1 MERQASPVTSNS
13 DSAAANRSASD
24 PAGRSSDL
32 SVTGA
37 VRTFNPITV
46 LICIVAT
53 WIVPGFGHWLLGRR
67 GKGLLY
73 ASVLT
78 LTFLIG
84 LLLAEFRAVR
94 SDDDFFLYLL
104 GEGLY
109 AGITFPTLWL
119 TGGLALVAD
128 YPRLEVGRLF
138 CTVAGIM
145 NLCVMVDV
153 YETAFPRRAGAAD
166 GRGNDAAAG
175 NTRERGAARKH
186 GDREH
191 GAERKHGDREH
202 GAAREHGDREH
213 GAARK
218 HGDREHGAERK
229 HGDREHGSAR

>member
-1 MERQASPVTSNS
+1 MLYRGAPHKKERQASTVTSIS
-13 DSAAANRSASD
+13 DSAAPNRSAPD
-24 PAGRSSDL
+24 PAGRSADPSA
-32 SVTGA
+32 TFGA
-37 VRTFNPITV
+37 TVAPRPFSPITV
-46 LICIVAT
+46 LLCIVAT

-73 ASVLT
+73 AGVLT

-109 AGITFPTLWL
+109 AGVTFPTLWL
-119 TGGLALVAD
+119 TRGLALVAD

-153 YETAFPRRAGAAD
+153 YETAFPRPGGAVD
-166 GRGNDAAAG
+166 G
-175 NTRERGAARKH
+175 GAR
-186 GDREH
+186 
-191 GAERKHGDREH
+191 
-202 GAAREHGDREH
+202 
-213 GAARK
+213 
-218 HGDREHGAERK
+218 
-229 HGDREHGSAR
+229 